1 MSSPVPSRH
10 VMETDD
16 TFWVL
21 VCPDCGRR
29 VIFSRS
35 NGGEVVD
42 AGDSDVQHS
51 WMSEPS
57 MAGLTGTVSD
67 E

>member
-1 MSSPVPSRH
+1 MRRH

-21 VCPDCGRR
+21 MCPDCDRR

-42 AGDSDVQHS
+42 AGDSDVQHLWIS
-51 WMSEPS
+51 DPS
-57 MAGLTGTVSD
+57 MAGLTAEVSH